1 MITLATLE
9 DATAQEVFDQVA
21 LHLLNQNTSS
31 RVYNKDGS
39 YCAYRGN
46 RGLKCAAG
54 CLIGDYEYNKRLES
68 NTWFDLVHLK
78 KVPDTHKWLIRE
90 LQKIHD
96 EYDVFQWREELATIA
111 QLFQLD
117 CAVIE
122 S

>member
-9 DATAQEVFDQVA
+9 QATAQEVFDQVA
-21 LHLLNQNTSS
+21 EHLLKQGKRCQDSDNKFC
-31 RVYNKDGS
+31 VYRNDE
-39 YCAYRGN
+39 
-46 RGLKCAAG
+46 GLKCAAG
-54 CLIGDYEYNKRLES
+54 CLIGDDEYNFSLES
-68 NTWFDLVHLK
+68 NTWFDLTRFK
-78 KVPDTHKWLIRE
+78 KVPKTHDHLIRE

-117 CAVIE
+117 CAVID